1 MNNQNSAPQSPQ
13 SIRAKIVFFIWN
25 NMPRFLLFGAIAMIF
40 ILAGAIKKESASIA
54 ADKENGLKQ
63 ERPPINAV
71 TLTLA
76 PDVIHD
82 RINLPGSIEPWTT
95 LSLLSKLN
103 GTIDKVLVREGQKV
117 RKGDVLAQIESED
130 YRIAVERAKAAYNL
144 ARAEHE
150 RDRAIYSK
158 GVIPTAEL
166 DAKKTQM
173 ETAKADFENAELQY
187 SRCTVTAPMNGVVRK
202 LDAKVGLQLAVG
214 DPIGEILE
222 IDRVK
227 AVIGIPET
235 DVTAVR
241 GLSTV
246 DVALQALDDR
256 VITGKVHFLSS
267 SPETVARLFRLEL
280 AIDNS
285 GGEILPGMF
294 VRADVV
300 KRTVPNAIVI
310 PFYSVISRNND
321 QYVYVE
327 QDGVVEKK
335 QVRLGIME
343 KWLVEVTEGLAAG
356 DRLLVEGH
364 RDVEDKQKVKV
375 VKAALDMK
383 ELTL

>member
-1 MNNQNSAPQSPQ
+1 MNSENYGPRST
-13 SIRAKIVFFIWN
+13 RAKIVFFVWN
-25 NMPRFLLFGAIAMIF
+25 NLPRFLLLALIALVF
-40 ILAGAIKKESASIA
+40 ILAGAIKKESALIA

-76 PDVIHD
+76 PAAIHD
-82 RINLPGSIEPWTT
+82 RINLPGSIEAWTT
-95 LSLLSKLN
+95 LSLLSKQN
-103 GTIDKVLVREGQKV
+103 GTVEKVLVREGQKV
-117 RKGDVLAQIESED
+117 KEGDVLALIESED
-130 YRIAVERAKAAYNL
+130 YRIALERAKAAYNL
-144 ARAEHE
+144 AKSEYE

-158 GVIPTAEL
+158 GVVPAAEL

-173 ETAKADFENAELQY
+173 ETAKADLENAELQY

-214 DPIGEILE
+214 DPIAEILE

-227 AVIGIPET
+227 AVVGIPES

-246 DVALQALDDR
+246 DVTLQALGDR
-256 VITGKVHFLSS
+256 VVTGKVHFLSS

-300 KRTVPNAIVI
+300 KRTVPDAIVV
-310 PFYSVISRNND
+310 PFYSVISRNNE

-327 QDGVVEKK
+327 SDGVVARKDVK
-335 QVRLGIME
+335 LGIME
-343 KWLVEVTEGLAAG
+343 EWMVEVTEGLAAG

-375 VKAALDMK
+375 VKAASDMK
-383 ELTL
+383 ELAL